1 MWCGGETSKMGW
13 SMRRGIMV
21 VACLAGVL
29 LGGLAAHAS
38 EVVRIRVEDTIQPA
52 SQRYIERGLAEARS
66 RNAALLVMELNTPG
80 GLVDTTRE
88 ITSAIIASGVPV
100 VVYVAPGGAQA
111 ASAGFYILMAADV
124 AAMSPGTNT
133 GAAHPVGGKG
143 ENLGDDLRAKATND
157 VAAMVRSFAEQRGR
171 NIDKAVEAVVE
182 STSFTATEALE
193 LELIEL
199 VADDFDA
206 LLLQLDGR
214 EVTRFDRTTTVLEL
228 AGVEVVSLEVSP
240 AERFLSVLAN
250 PTIAYLLMALGML
263 GIYVE
268 VTHPGAVLPGVVGV
282 ISILLALYSLSVL
295 PVNLA
300 GVALIVFALV
310 LFLLEVKVASYGL
323 LTVAGIISFVLGSL
337 MLFDAPIPDMRVSL
351 AVVLPTALLIAGVTV
366 FLLSRVVKVHSRPP
380 VTGEEGLV
388 GEVGQAVS
396 EIAPV
401 GKVKVHGEWWDARG
415 RGGSIAA
422 GAPVRVVAINGRELL
437 VEAAETTEGSTA

>member
-1 MWCGGETSKMGW
+1 
-13 SMRRGIMV
+13 MRRGIMV
-21 VACLAGVL
+21 GSCLAGVL
-29 LGGLAAHAS
+29 LCGLAAHAS
-38 EVVRIRVEDTIQPA
+38 EVVRFRVEDTIQPA
-52 SQRYIERGLAEARS
+52 SQRFIERGLAEARS
-66 RNAALLVMELNTPG
+66 RSAALVVMELNTPG

-88 ITSAIIASGVPV
+88 ITSAIIASSVPV

-143 ENLGDDLRAKATND
+143 EDLGDDLRAKATND
-157 VAAMVRSFAEQRGR
+157 VAAMVRSFAQQRGR
-171 NIDKAVEAVVE
+171 NVDKAVEAVVE
-182 STSFTATEALE
+182 STSFTASEALE

-199 VADDFDA
+199 IADDFDA

-214 EVTRFDRTTTVLEL
+214 EVIRFDKSTQVLEL
-228 AGVEVVSLEVSP
+228 TDAEVVHLEPSS

-250 PTIAYLLMALGML
+250 PTLAYLLMALGML

-300 GVALIVFALV
+300 GVGLIVFAMV
-310 LFLLEVKVASYGL
+310 LFLLEVKVVSYGL
-323 LTVAGIISFVLGSL
+323 LTAAGIVSFVLGSL

-351 AVVLPTALLIAGVTV
+351 GVVVPTALLTAGVMV
-366 FLLSRVVKVHSRPP
+366 FLLSRVLRIHQRRPL
-380 VTGEEGLV
+380 TGADGLV
-388 GEVGQAVS
+388 GEIGVALS
-396 EIAPV
+396 DLAPE
-401 GKVKVHGEWWDARG
+401 GKVKVHGEYWNARSEPG
-415 RGGSIAA
+415 PVEA
-422 GAPVRVVAINGRELL
+422 GARVRVVAVAGRHLE
-437 VEAAETTEGSTA
+437 VEAVADVAEGNPS

>member
-1 MWCGGETSKMGW
+1 MGW
-13 SMRRGIMV
+13 SMRRGITV
-21 VACLAGVL
+21 LLLVAGVL
-29 LGGLAAHAS
+29 LWGLAADAS

-52 SQRYIERGLAEARS
+52 SQRYVERGLAEARS

-88 ITSAIIASGVPV
+88 ITSAIIASSVPV

-157 VAAMVRSFAEQRGR
+157 VAAMVRSFAQQRGR
-171 NIDKAVEAVVE
+171 NVDKAVEAVVE

-214 EVTRFDRTTTVLEL
+214 EVIRFDKSTQVLEL
-228 AGVEVVSLEVSP
+228 TDAEVVHLEPSR

-250 PTIAYLLMALGML
+250 PTLAYLLMALGML

-268 VTHPGAVLPGVVGV
+268 VTHPGGVLPGVVGV

-300 GVALIVFALV
+300 GMGLIVFAMV
-310 LFLLEVKVASYGL
+310 LFLLEVKVVSYGL

-351 AVVLPTALLIAGVTV
+351 GVVVPTAVLVAAVTG
-366 FLLSRVVKVHSRPP
+366 FLLSRVLKVHQRIPL
-380 VTGEEGLV
+380 TGAEGLV
-388 GEVGQAVS
+388 GEIGVV
-396 EIAPV
+396 IVDLAPE
-401 GKVKVHGEWWDARG
+401 GKVKVHGEYWNARAELG
-415 RGGSIAA
+415 PVKA
-422 GAPVRVVAINGRELL
+422 GARVRVVAVAGRHLD
-437 VEAAETTEGSTA
+437 VEAVAETTEGSPS